1 MSFTY
6 QSSSFISYINSDVLS
21 GSCRVHLKN
30 GACYHYSGI
39 SRRALL
45 NLKFN
50 RNISLGM
57 WYNYNCLGG
66 NTMREVHQPEN
77 CGNPLLDYF
86 LCLLLNNTFTIL

>member
-6 QSSSFISYINSDVLS
+6 QSSSFISYITTDVLS
-21 GSCRVHLKN
+21 GSCNVHLKN
-30 GACYHYSGI
+30 GACYAYYSGS

-50 RNISLGM
+50 RCLSLGM

-66 NTMREVHQPEN
+66 NTMREVPSTRKLWQS
-77 CGNPLLDYF
+77 F
-86 LCLLLNNTFTIL
+86 A

>member
-6 QSSSFISYINSDVLS
+6 QSSSFINYITTDVFN
-21 GSCRVHLKN
+21 GACYVNLKN

-50 RNISLGM
+50 RNISLGL

-66 NTMREVHQPEN
+66 NAMREVPSTRKLYQS
-77 CGNPLLDYF
+77 F
-86 LCLLLNNTFTIL
+86 A

>member
-1 MSFTY
+1 MSPFLFHIHLIFLTMSFTY
-6 QSSSFISYINSDVLS
+6 QSSSFISYINSDVLN
-21 GSCRVHLKN
+21 GACYVHLKN

-66 NTMREVHQPEN
+66 NTMREVPSTTKLWQS
-77 CGNPLLDYF
+77 F
-86 LCLLLNNTFTIL
+86 A